1 MMEVLI
7 NNIIEYL
14 KQVAKP
20 ILFLLFIFFVTV
32 AIRMVQ
38 EEWRDK
44 YFDEIA
50 LRKKYLI
57 AHGMACGFAFI
68 YSGIMYFIPEN
79 GSGVAGFLM
88 LVLFYWF
95 AIKIVITQ
103 NEENGGNIE
112 SFDGASGAI
121 MYVTSALSPVVFVV
135 IHALLGGICF
145 WLYKRND
152 NDEDWKKRIIR
163 RAIDCAEALAAAII
177 AKVFVPHSFIQNLW
191 INSIIIAVF
200 TLIIPFFN
208 DLLYKRFS
216 LD

>member
-1 MMEVLI
+1 MEAWI
-7 NNIIEYL
+7 NNIIKYL
-14 KQVAKP
+14 KQVAMP
-20 ILFLLFIFFVTV
+20 ILLLLLVFFITV
-32 AIRMVQ
+32 AIRMFQ
-38 EEWRDK
+38 EEWKNK
-44 YFDEIA
+44 YFDENA
-50 LRKKYLI
+50 FGKKYLI

-68 YSGIMYFIPEN
+68 YSGIMYFVPEN
-79 GSGVAGFLM
+79 GSDLVAFLM

-103 NEENGGNIE
+103 NEENGGYIE

-145 WLYKRND
+145 WLYKRSD

-163 RAIDCAEALAAAII
+163 RAIDCVEALVAAIF
-177 AKVFVPHSFIQNLW
+177 AKVFVPHTFIQNLW
-191 INSIIIAVF
+191 INSIVIAVF

-208 DLLYKRFS
+208 ELLYDCFS

>member
-1 MMEVLI
+1 MEAFI

-14 KQVAKP
+14 KQVAMP

-50 LRKKYLI
+50 FRKKYLI

-68 YSGIMYFIPEN
+68 YSGIMYFVPEN
-79 GSGVAGFLM
+79 GSGVAAFLM

-95 AIKIVITQ
+95 TIKIVITQ
-103 NEENGGNIE
+103 NEENGGYIE

-135 IHALLGGICF
+135 IHALLGGMCF

-163 RAIDCAEALAAAII
+163 RTIDFVEALVVAII
-177 AKVFVPHSFIQNLW
+177 AKVFVPHLFIQNLW

-208 DLLYKRFS
+208 DWLYERFS